1 MNDQEQASAA
11 ASRRNLLRSALAAIG
26 VVAATPSFAWKPVP
40 PFHIW
45 VKTLYEA
52 EIARH
57 AAFGKGDRSAA
68 QSDEAFLDL
77 FTPETRALMLASR
90 NRVLP
95 PSEPDGPILHF
106 ILGWGALP
114 NRPITLVAAAAAPPR
129 HLPRRG
135 EGLATVDLSIAG
147 NARNLVVTGRLDE
160 AASRWRIEDIDYG
173 SSSLDQTLVGRLKR
187 MSNWPRRS

>member
-114 NRPITLVAAAAAPPR
+114 NRPITLVAVAAGNATT
-129 HLPRRG
+129 RG
-135 EGLATVDLSIAG
+135 EGTATVDLLIAG
-147 NARNLVVTGRLDE
+147 NARRLVVTGRLDE
-160 AASRWRIEDIDYG
+160 AASRWRIADIDYG
-173 SSSLDQTLVGRLKR
+173 SSSLDQTLVARLKR